1 MAFNRFHNNITSNG
15 SSAIE
20 LIVQSRPVIE
30 TTYSKLAA
38 EIDQAVTLA
47 CRVSGQ
53 PMPNIY
59 WKLQE
64 RIISCDEITDET
76 CYLRLPRM
84 RPTDFGSYRC
94 IAENLLGR
102 EEWVYTIVSRG
113 ENSSP
118 PKSEL
123 FREVELL
130 VSGKPET
137 PTDIE
142 VSDMTASSF
151 QIRFAPSFDGGN
163 GSQRFFVQVTDLH
176 NSSSMKQEL
185 PPNTYQ
191 HTIKGKS
198 IQTLVKEKN
207 VYLTDL
213 HCFSQVWMNQLSI
226 WFSCKRWIPTEK
238 VLGVYQS
245 LCKQPNRFSLP
256 MVCLCVYSLT
266 FTRVL
271 SVRSPSIACDLVQFE
286 GCLVTFW
293 LLAG

>member
-1 MAFNRFHNNITSNG
+1 MNRSDSVLLRCSIDSNPSPYEIIWWKNQTQLLRQTQLTDLRLERVERNDSGLYTCMAFNRFHNNITSNG

-38 EIDQAVTLA
+38 EIDQAVTLT

-59 WKLQE
+59 WKFQE
-64 RIISCDEITDET
+64 RILSCEDINDEI

-84 RPTDFGSYRC
+84 KPTDFGSYRC
-94 IAENLLGR
+94 IAENPLGR

-113 ENSSP
+113 ENSSSSKP
-118 PKSEL
+118 EL
-123 FREVELL
+123 FREGEIL

-142 VSDMTASSF
+142 VSDTTASSF

-163 GSQRFFVQVTDLH
+163 GSQRFIVQVTDLH

-185 PPNTYQ
+185 PPDTYQ
-191 HTIKGKS
+191 YTIKGKS
-198 IQTLVKEKN
+198 IHAVVNETN

-213 HCFSQVWMNQLSI
+213 
-226 WFSCKRWIPTEK
+226 R
-238 VLGVYQS
+238 
-245 LCKQPNRFSLP
+245 
-256 MVCLCVYSLT
+256 
-266 FTRVL
+266 
-271 SVRSPSIACDLVQFE
+271 RSS
-286 GCLVTFW
+286 
-293 LLAG
+293 

>member
-38 EIDQAVTLA
+38 EIDQAVTLT

-59 WKLQE
+59 WKFQE

-84 RPTDFGSYRC
+84 KPTDFGSYRC

-102 EEWVYTIVSRG
+102 EEWVYTVVSRG
-113 ENSSP
+113 ENSSFSS
-118 PKSEL
+118 KL
-123 FREVELL
+123 FREGEMI

-163 GSQRFFVQVTDLH
+163 GSQRFLVQVTDLH

-185 PPNTYQ
+185 PPDTYQ
-191 HTIKGKS
+191 YTIKGKL
-198 IQTLVKEKN
+198 IQTAVNE
-207 VYLTDL
+207 
-213 HCFSQVWMNQLSI
+213 
-226 WFSCKRWIPTEK
+226 
-238 VLGVYQS
+238 
-245 LCKQPNRFSLP
+245 
-256 MVCLCVYSLT
+256 
-266 FTRVL
+266 
-271 SVRSPSIACDLVQFE
+271 
-286 GCLVTFW
+286 
-293 LLAG
+293 